1 MYIIRIIFFVYLLLT
16 LHLMTCTSALAERH
30 VLAAGTYH
38 SLYIDKNGLVWGW
51 GDSLGLGLALDPVT
65 PQIVFE
71 KAVSVAAASF
81 NSLALREDGT
91 VWGWGD
97 NSLCPLTTV
106 PFSKAIPAKIF
117 SDVVAFGVGPDSFR
131 TYAIKSDR
139 SLWGWGWAKG
149 GLGIPEASLLLSCDP
164 RRILD
169 NVEQVAMGSEHTLAL
184 VRTDPATN
192 GGKAL
197 QLMGWGSND
206 CWQLGDYDLG
216 NQTTPVPINPWN
228 DESIRDS
235 LSIVKVAAAGTASY
249 ALTEDGT
256 IWGWGADRVYCEPWR
271 RGNPEDPDTRRFEGM
286 DKVQDI
292 AAGRKGLLTLKEDG
306 TLWGRF
312 WHRGTFFETENIIRA
327 NDDHWAFILDDVQ
340 EMAAGGFHGI
350 ALKKDGTV
358 WTWGNNNR
366 GQLGR
371 SKENDYTTPVQVV
384 FPSPEE
390 TAIQL
395 RKFREKMKAEKQQS
409 ENLE

>member
-1 MYIIRIIFFVYLLLT
+1 MKKLWIFFFISLLLS
-16 LHLMTCTSALAERH
+16 LHSMIGVHALAYEPH
-30 VLAAGTYH
+30 VLAAGRYH
-38 SLYIDKNGLVWGW
+38 SLFIDKNGLVWGW
-51 GDSLGLGLALDPVT
+51 GNGSGLGLASDQST

-71 KAVSVAAASF
+71 KAVSVSTSSHRF
-81 NSLALREDGT
+81 LALREDGST
-91 VWGWGD
+91 WGRGSTSFCR
-97 NSLCPLTTV
+97 NNPLSESPKKV
-106 PFSKAIPAKIF
+106 FD
-117 SDVVAFGVGPDSFR
+117 DVIALGGGPDADDSFVIR
-131 TYAIKSDR
+131 TDR
-139 SLWGWGWAKG
+139 SLWSWWSGWEEEKSDRDN
-149 GLGIPEASLLLSCDP
+149 IEKEYDSCLP

-169 NVEQVAMGSEHTLAL
+169 NVEQVAMGSEHALAL

-228 DESIRDS
+228 DERIRDN

-256 IWGWGADRVYCEPWR
+256 IWGWGAGRVFCEPWR
-271 RGNPEDPDTRRFEGM
+271 RGNPEDPDTRRFAGM
-286 DKVQDI
+286 DNVKDI
-292 AAGRKGLLTLKEDG
+292 SAGQKGLLALREDG
-306 TLWGRF
+306 TLWGTYWSIRSSQPE
-312 WHRGTFFETENIIRA
+312 RLIRTEHA
-327 NDDHWAFILDDVQ
+327 DWAFILDNVQ
-340 EMAAGGFHGI
+340 EMSAGGFHGI

-358 WTWGNNNR
+358 WTWGWNNM

-371 SKENDYTTPVQVV
+371 SDENDNTTPIQQVV

-395 RKFREKMKAEKQQS
+395 KKFREKMKADQQ
-409 ENLE
+409 

>member
-1 MYIIRIIFFVYLLLT
+1 MV
-16 LHLMTCTSALAERH
+16 CPQVLAYERN
-30 VLAAGTYH
+30 VLAAGWYNC
-38 SLYIDKNGLVWGW
+38 LFIDKNGLVWGW
-51 GDSLGLGLALDPVT
+51 GSGSELGLASDQAT

-71 KAVSVAAASF
+71 KAVSVSASHC
-81 NSLALREDGT
+81 SIALGEDGT
-91 VWGWGD
+91 VWGRGS
-97 NSLCPLTTV
+97 NIFCQLGNT
-106 PFSKAIPAKIF
+106 PFSESPRKIF
-117 SDVVAFGVGPDSFR
+117 DDAIALGVGPNGVNTFV
-131 TYAIKSDR
+131 IKPDR
-139 SLWGWGWAKG
+139 SLWAWGSGWGCEEENIEHSNAAK
-149 GLGIPEASLLLSCDP
+149 EYADSCLP

-216 NQTTPVPINPWN
+216 NQTAPVPINPWN

-256 IWGWGADRVYCEPWR
+256 IWGWGADRVFCEPWR

-286 DKVQDI
+286 DSVADI
-292 AAGRKGLLTLKEDG
+292 SAGHAGLLALKEDG
-306 TLWGRF
+306 TLWGTYWDTRSSQP
-312 WHRGTFFETENIIRA
+312 EKLIRTKQA
-327 NDDHWAFILDDVQ
+327 DWAFFLDNVQ
-340 EMAAGGFHGI
+340 EISAGGFHGI

-358 WTWGNNNR
+358 WTWGDNNM

-371 SKENDYTTPVQVV
+371 SDENDYTTPIQQVV

-395 RKFREKMKAEKQQS
+395 KKFREKMKAVKQQCDC
-409 ENLE
+409 LE